1 MIKNKLENAWD
12 EVVWDVSQLIL
23 ILGGSSFVICFNI
36 VTILPIVAFFSLLSN
51 GIGAFT
57 LIFNTINNCWT
68 NYKVLI
74 VAMIILAL
82 AFIAEI
88 QSEIGW
94 KQLIKDVF

>member
-12 EVVWDVSQLIL
+12 EVTWNVSMLIL
-23 ILGGSSFVICFNI
+23 ILGGGSFVLCFNI
-36 VTILPIVAFFSLLSN
+36 IVILPVVAFFSLLSN